1 LLGLN
6 RATLYYEPAPETAL
20 NLQLMRLMDEQYLK
34 MPFLG
39 VLKMTTWLRG
49 QGYRV
54 NPKRVRRLLRKMG
67 LEALYPKPKTTKPGE
82 GHKIYPYLL
91 RNLTI
96 THINQVW
103 SADITYIPLP
113 RGFMYLV
120 AVMDWSGAL

>member
-1 LLGLN
+1 
-6 RATLYYEPAPETAL
+6 
-20 NLQLMRLMDEQYLK
+20 
-34 MPFLG
+34 
-39 VLKMTTWLRG
+39 
-49 QGYRV
+49 
-54 NPKRVRRLLRKMG
+54 MG